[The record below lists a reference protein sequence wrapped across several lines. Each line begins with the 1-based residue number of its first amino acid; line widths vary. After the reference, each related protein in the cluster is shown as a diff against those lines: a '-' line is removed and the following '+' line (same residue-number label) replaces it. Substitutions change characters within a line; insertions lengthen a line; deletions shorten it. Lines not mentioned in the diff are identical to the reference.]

1 MQTRTVTPDS
11 HGLSHLEPTR
21 SVWANAR
28 CIFVG
33 VDRVLGSK
41 ADLRMICDQL
51 PRRGEFATI
60 ALIEGKQ
67 PVSVVSQRL
76 GHANTSI
83 TLDFYAHAMP
93 RDDEEAAAAVA
104 ALVVPEG
111 F

>member
-1 MQTRTVTPDS
+1 M
-11 HGLSHLEPTR
+11 
-21 SVWANAR
+21 
-28 CIFVG
+28 
-33 VDRVLGSK
+33 
-41 ADLRMICDQL
+41 
-51 PRRGEFATI
+51 
-60 ALIEGKQ
+60 
-67 PVSVVSQRL
+67 SVVSQRL